1 MKIKKNSVVAITY
14 TLKNDEGVVLDS
26 SVGKESLYYLHGN
39 GNLVIGLE
47 NELQDKAKG
56 DKTKQGT
63 DVTFSQMSN

>member
-39 GNLVIGLE
+39 GNLVI
-47 NELQDKAKG
+47 
-56 DKTKQGT
+56 
-63 DVTFSQMSN
+63 